1 LNIITG
7 ADEEDGGEEV
17 AVDNAENE
25 VPGDGLWPAVV
36 LGSPNILLRISA
48 EIMKIIKRGKKG
60 LKRDLK
66 ENHQR
71 NWKSGS
77 RGFKEK

>member
-1 LNIITG
+1 MVTGNPGEGTITEEVACGDWLLNIITG

-48 EIMKIIKRGKKG
+48 EIMK
-60 LKRDLK
+60 
-66 ENHQR
+66 N
-71 NWKSGS
+71 N
-77 RGFKEK
+77 